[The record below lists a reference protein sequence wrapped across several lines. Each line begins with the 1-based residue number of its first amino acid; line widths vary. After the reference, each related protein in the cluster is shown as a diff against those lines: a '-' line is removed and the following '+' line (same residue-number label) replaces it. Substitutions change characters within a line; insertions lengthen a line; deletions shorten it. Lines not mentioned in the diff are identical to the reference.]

1 MKEVNTFQQMHR
13 DGLINRREF
22 LAAMGALGLS
32 ATTAGSLLVSSSALA
47 ATPTRGGSVTFASN
61 LHGPDDTL
69 DPMLGTST
77 IDYTRANTKNNGL
90 IQIWSDMSVNPE
102 LAEEWS
108 VNSNATVH
116 LQDPPRR

>member
-61 LHGPDDTL
+61 LHG
-69 DPMLGTST
+69 
-77 IDYTRANTKNNGL
+77 
-90 IQIWSDMSVNPE
+90 
-102 LAEEWS
+102 
-108 VNSNATVH
+108 
-116 LQDPPRR
+116 